1 MKLLIKK
8 LQNDANIPTYG
19 TDYAAGLDLSAY
31 GQHIIEARTRKLIST
46 GICIQWIRETPED
59 DNPND
64 YYFRIAPRSGLTVK
78 HCIDIGAG
86 VVDCDY
92 RGEIKVCFI
101 NNSDKDYVISHG
113 DRIAQGILE
122 KIKRF
127 NLIEL
132 VDELDETKRGEGGF
146 GSTGIGSTGID
157 STCIGSTG
165 IRSNI

>member
-8 LQNDANIPTYG
+8 FYDNVVIPSFG
-19 TDYAAGLDLSAY
+19 TDYAAGLDICAY
-31 GQHIIEARTRKLIST
+31 GEHIVEARTRKLIST
-46 GICIQWIRETPED
+46 GISIQWIEETIVD
-59 DNPND
+59 DNSNE

-86 VVDCDY
+86 VIDYDY

-122 KIKRF
+122 KIKRV
-127 NLIEL
+127 NLIEV
-132 VDELDETKRGEGGF
+132 VDELNETKRGDCGF
-146 GSTGIGSTGID
+146 GSTGI
-157 STCIGSTG
+157 
-165 IRSNI
+165 N